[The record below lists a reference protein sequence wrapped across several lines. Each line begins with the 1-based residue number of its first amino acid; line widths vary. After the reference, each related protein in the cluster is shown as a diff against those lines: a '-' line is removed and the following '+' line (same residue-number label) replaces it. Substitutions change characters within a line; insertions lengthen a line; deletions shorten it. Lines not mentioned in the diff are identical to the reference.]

1 MLAGVWMLVAALQ
14 ALPSRFTLG
23 LIDLGGGSSRVESI
37 DGLRGFLALAVIL
50 SHAWSYYDF
59 HLRGLPW
66 NWPHNP
72 FFAQCG
78 YLAVLMFFMITGFL
92 FWSKARVARG
102 LIRVVP
108 LYRNRARRI
117 LPLYYLL
124 CACLVLQALVR
135 AHWPLVNGMDVAR
148 EMGSLVVPGLHP
160 IGRIADME
168 RFPEFAQTWT
178 LFYEVLFYLALPLV
192 APFAGTRRRTDFFL
206 AAMLVL
212 LATHRVLYHYYQFTL
227 LSFWAGF
234 VVSELLDRYPGQMA
248 RLRGALAGAV
258 AAGALAVLP
267 WVTHGLLTP
276 LSFGVACVAFGIIA
290 AGNDMAGVLT
300 LRGTRLLGTVSY
312 SIYLMHLLVLA
323 IAFHAINMVFPVA
336 NIAPVAFCAVISAL
350 TFVVTAV
357 SMVSYRFVEYPWLR
371 RPIAPR

>member
-1 MLAGVWMLVAALQ
+1 
-14 ALPSRFTLG
+14 
-23 LIDLGGGSSRVESI
+23 
-37 DGLRGFLALAVIL
+37 
-50 SHAWSYYDF
+50 
-59 HLRGLPW
+59 
-66 NWPHNP
+66 
-72 FFAQCG
+72 
-78 YLAVLMFFMITGFL
+78 
-92 FWSKARVARG
+92 
-102 LIRVVP
+102 
-108 LYRNRARRI
+108 
-117 LPLYYLL
+117 
-124 CACLVLQALVR
+124 
-135 AHWPLVNGMDVAR
+135 
-148 EMGSLVVPGLHP
+148 
-160 IGRIADME
+160 
-168 RFPEFAQTWT
+168 